1 MSYTLQQIYEALG
14 KVENGG
20 AMVADLQDA
29 ISAARNEAAASRVAK
44 NKVLDALGLRG
55 EDNDDALKNLSET
68 LKALRQAGNPETL
81 GSQIADMQNQ
91 IKDLTEKYTASET
104 KAKAERDKRLA
115 TARTAAVQAA
125 LAKGNALNPESM
137 VKLVADS
144 IIAKDDD
151 SLVFKN
157 GDKELSI
164 DEGVKAWLAENPWA
178 VKNTASGGAGSG
190 GSKGGS
196 GGKYTLDDLKTMT
209 AEEINANWDEISK
222 MKG

>member
-1 MSYTLQQIYEALG
+1 M
-14 KVENGG
+14 
-20 AMVADLQDA
+20 
-29 ISAARNEAAASRVAK
+29 
-44 NKVLDALGLRG
+44 
-55 EDNDDALKNLSET
+55 
-68 LKALRQAGNPETL
+68 
-81 GSQIADMQNQ
+81 
-91 IKDLTEKYTASET
+91 
-104 KAKAERDKRLA
+104 
-115 TARTAAVQAA
+115 QAA

-190 GSKGGS
+190 GGKGGS

>member
-81 GSQIADMQNQ
+81 GSQIASMQSQ
-91 IKDLTEKYTASET
+91 IKELTEKYAASET
-104 KAKAERDKRLA
+104 KAKAEREKRLA
-115 TARTAAVQAA
+115 AARTAAVQAA

-137 VKLVADS
+137 VKLVADN
-144 IIAKDDD
+144 IVAKDDD
-151 SLVFKN
+151 RLIFRD
-157 GDKELSI
+157 GDKELSVE
-164 DEGVKAWLAENPWA
+164 EGIRGWLAANPWA

-190 GSKGGS
+190 GGKTGGS
-196 GGKYTLDDLKTMT
+196 AYTMEDLKAMT
-209 AEEINANWDEISK
+209 ADEINAHWDDISK

>member
-29 ISAARNEAAASRVAK
+29 ISVARNEAAASRVAK

-81 GSQIADMQNQ
+81 GSQIASMQSQ
-91 IKDLTEKYTASET
+91 IKELTEKYAASET
-104 KAKAERDKRLA
+104 KAKAEREKRLA
-115 TARTAAVQAA
+115 AARTAAVQAA

-137 VKLVADS
+137 VKLVADN
-144 IIAKDDD
+144 IVAKDDD
-151 SLVFKN
+151 RLIFRD
-157 GDKELSI
+157 GDKELSVE
-164 DEGVKAWLAENPWA
+164 EGIRGWLAANPWA

-190 GSKGGS
+190 GGKTGGS
-196 GGKYTLDDLKTMT
+196 AYTMEDLKAMT
-209 AEEINANWDEISK
+209 ADEINAHWDDISK

>member
-81 GSQIADMQNQ
+81 GSQIAAMQSQ
-91 IKDLTEKYTASET
+91 IKGSGINVW
-104 KAKAERDKRLA
+104 RPPGRQRCRRLSRRG
-115 TARTAAVQAA
+115 TR
-125 LAKGNALNPESM
+125 
-137 VKLVADS
+137 S
-144 IIAKDDD
+144 IR
-151 SLVFKN
+151 
-157 GDKELSI
+157 
-164 DEGVKAWLAENPWA
+164 NPW
-178 VKNTASGGAGSG
+178 
-190 GSKGGS
+190 
-196 GGKYTLDDLKTMT
+196 
-209 AEEINANWDEISK
+209 
-222 MKG
+222 